1 MRTSKL
7 NQSDTMKSMLLAA
20 AVLLL
25 AGCTITKEPQVS
37 EVIQTTGVVRLNF
50 NEAMLQNA
58 RFDEYTTH
66 GTATRQCQQM
76 GYATAAAYGQPIR
89 TCSVFSGS
97 LCLNDKI
104 TLQYQCQ
111 GLALSPAATG
121 YY

>member
-1 MRTSKL
+1 
-7 NQSDTMKSMLLAA
+7 MLLAA

-76 GYATAAAYGQPIR
+76 GLPPPLRTVSRSVPVAYSAVHCALMKRSPCNTSVRGWRCRLPPPAIIDLYHLRYYAGGAY
-89 TCSVFSGS
+89 
-97 LCLNDKI
+97 L
-104 TLQYQCQ
+104 
-111 GLALSPAATG
+111 
-121 YY
+121 